1 MQFLQ
6 RSSLSCLA
14 SSWLWDSMH
23 ILWFDTNTMVT
34 LNNSRRGRLDRDKSS
49 HIYKKEL
56 EYEER
61 KTQDI
66 AMKRHEID

>member
-1 MQFLQ
+1 
-6 RSSLSCLA
+6 
-14 SSWLWDSMH
+14 
-23 ILWFDTNTMVT
+23 MVT
-34 LNNSRRGRLDRDKSS
+34 LNNSCRERLNRDKSS
-49 HIYKKEL
+49 YIYKKEL

>member
-1 MQFLQ
+1 M
-6 RSSLSCLA
+6 
-14 SSWLWDSMH
+14 
-23 ILWFDTNTMVT
+23 IT
-34 LNNSRRGRLDRDKSS
+34 LNNSRRKRLDKDESS

-56 EYEER
+56 KYKKR